1 MDLQAAFKLSSKGN
15 SGVCHVYFRVTLNDL
30 RPFTSF
36 TSPLYFFGA
45 GQFSVLWC
53 FLRVM
58 ETSGGCTRHEVL
70 VKASD
75 FRRGDSLVL
84 VQAGM
89 QALLQGLYTAAARLR
104 FMRKMMPRYWL
115 EDVKEKLLPEWT
127 APFINKTDPTV
138 GVKHNQRSAPCSH
151 LIVCLPGEATCSF
164 QALCASCNAEG
175 ILGIRS

>member
-1 MDLQAAFKLSSKGN
+1 MDLQAAFKLSSMGN
-15 SGVCHVYFRVTLNDL
+15 SGVCHVYFGVTLNDL

-36 TSPLYFFGA
+36 TIKEASPLYFFGA

-58 ETSGGCTRHEVL
+58 ETSGGCTRHDVL

-104 FMRKMMPRYWL
+104 LLCQMMPRYWL
-115 EDVKEKLLPEWT
+115 
-127 APFINKTDPTV
+127 
-138 GVKHNQRSAPCSH
+138 
-151 LIVCLPGEATCSF
+151 
-164 QALCASCNAEG
+164 
-175 ILGIRS
+175 